1 MSPSVLSTAT
11 DSAPGVGDSSS
22 PALSAGTSHSSPSP
36 IPSAISK
43 ATETAPGVGGSSS
56 DQSPPLMAG
65 TPTSSTPSPSG
76 IPPPIEPAPAGRP
89 RPRQVTQISAP
100 ASAPA
105 HSSPLATAPV
115 LAPGSTQAGP
125 SLDDEDDSLAE
136 NDGSLADEHDSLDR
150 TNSPPPANILS
161 RPPVTSTN
169 IPGPGPQDDDEI
181 DELDDSPGDTAPAS
195 TSDPSRALETSQAP
209 ASGHSAGGETSKAKP
224 KKITGKDI
232 CYDDWKK
239 KNPKGSKKSHETGYW
254 KNLSKEQKQVRC
266 RLFYP
271 TVFYP
276 ILTLPSRTSTERRL
290 S

>member
-1 MSPSVLSTAT
+1 MFLPSQ
-11 DSAPGVGDSSS
+11 
-22 PALSAGTSHSSPSP
+22 
-36 IPSAISK
+36 

-76 IPPPIEPAPAGRP
+76 IPPVRIHVHWGRLLVVIVYLLFSQPIEPAPAGRP

-195 TSDPSRALETSQAP
+195 TSNPSRALETSQAP
-209 ASGHSAGGETSKAKP
+209 ASGRSAGGETSKAKP
-224 KKITGKDI
+224 KKITGK
-232 CYDDWKK
+232 
-239 KNPKGSKKSHETGYW
+239 
-254 KNLSKEQKQVRC
+254 
-266 RLFYP
+266 
-271 TVFYP
+271 
-276 ILTLPSRTSTERRL
+276 
-290 S
+290 